1 MSKFYKLLAFCLI
14 FFIGACASQKETA
27 EPRRYAEPRFNQDA
41 PISLLVGKIDT
52 ISEFTPSFTRPNVE
66 HLFPISLER
75 AARIWATDRLEAVD
89 FSTNRT
95 AQFIIKDASV
105 TEREEKA
112 QELFRKD
119 MLRYRATLNVVLKVI
134 EANGSTAQTS
144 IEAWRELGIPVDT
157 PIDQKE
163 KYWNEMVQ
171 NLMSDF
177 NARMYQNIEQYL
189 NMYVKDSTSIFE
201 Y

>member
-27 EPRRYAEPRFNQDA
+27 EPHRYAEPRFNQDA
-41 PISLLVGKIDT
+41 PIPLLVGKIDT

-75 AARIWATDRLEAVD
+75 AARIWATDRLEATD

-144 IEAWRELGIPVDT
+144 IEAWRELGIPADT
-157 PIDQKE
+157 AIDQKE

-177 NARMYQNIEQYL
+177 NTRMYQNIEQYL